1 MKVIVDAG
9 VGTVVERLLQHL
21 GHDVLS
27 VRSLDP
33 AMPDIEILE
42 RAAAE
47 NRLVVTMDKDFGE
60 LVYSQSREH
69 AGVLLLRLG
78 SATGGQKAR
87 IVHDIFEQYGSVLL
101 GGFSVYQD
109 GNLRI
114 RTNA

>member
-1 MKVIVDAG
+1 MDAG
-9 VGTVVERLLQHL
+9 AGAVVERLLQHL

-27 VRSLDP
+27 VRHLDP
-33 AMPDIEILE
+33 TMPDGEILE
-42 RAAAE
+42 RAAIE

-60 LVYSQSREH
+60 LVYRQSRER

-78 SATGGQKAR
+78 SSTGRQKAR
-87 IVHDIFEQYGSVLL
+87 IVRDIFEQYGSVLL